1 MFKKSNILMLALV
14 ALATTAFGCKK
25 ETPANNQVA
34 NQNAN
39 VVANNTTDINANEN
53 EFPIINANE
62 IANTNTNTNTNSTVE
77 INANA
82 IENATTENLNA
93 IENQGEVKVEED
105 QEKTVLALAS
115 KIAEIYG
122 TFTNKDKEAYKN
134 LKTIKTYSTDKMKNW
149 IDEQIAKPID
159 PKASFYGVTTKTI
172 SSGIS
177 DTTEKE
183 MTAIVTAKREEITAQ
198 NNKPTV
204 KYQILKLEFSK
215 SGEEW
220 KLNGAYWL

>member
-1 MFKKSNILMLALV
+1 MFKKSYIIFTLSLIALI
-14 ALATTAFGCKK
+14 ATGFGCKK
-25 ETPANNQVA
+25 ADTNTNQPA

-39 VVANNTTDINANEN
+39 VVANNTAPATNENDFPIVNSNEVANTNANE
-53 EFPIINANE
+53 ANE
-62 IANTNTNTNTNSTVE
+62 LNVNEA
-77 INANA
+77 
-82 IENATTENLNA
+82 ENAATENLNA

-134 LKTIKTYSTDKMKNW
+134 LKTIKTYSTEKMNNW
-149 IDEQIAKPID
+149 IDQQLAKPINQ
-159 PKASFYGVTTKTI
+159 KASFYGVTTKTI
-172 SSGIS
+172 SSGIA
-177 DTTEKE
+177 DRTEKE

-204 KYQILKLEFSK
+204 KYQILKLEFTK
-215 SGEEW
+215 VGEEW
-220 KLNGAYWL
+220 KLSGAFWL

>member
-1 MFKKSNILMLALV
+1 
-14 ALATTAFGCKK
+14 
-25 ETPANNQVA
+25 
-34 NQNAN
+34 
-39 VVANNTTDINANEN
+39 
-53 EFPIINANE
+53 
-62 IANTNTNTNTNSTVE
+62 
-77 INANA
+77 
-82 IENATTENLNA
+82 
-93 IENQGEVKVEED
+93 
-105 QEKTVLALAS
+105 
-115 KIAEIYG
+115 
-122 TFTNKDKEAYKN
+122 
-134 LKTIKTYSTDKMKNW
+134 MKNW

>member
-1 MFKKSNILMLALV
+1 MFKKSYIILALTLI

-25 ETPANNQVA
+25 ADTNTNQPA

-39 VVANNTTDINANEN
+39 VVANNTNVVATNDNEFPIVNANEALNANEN
-53 EFPIINANE
+53 VTLNVNE
-62 IANTNTNTNTNSTVE
+62 T
-77 INANA
+77 
-82 IENATTENLNA
+82 ENAVTENLNA
-93 IENQGEVKVEED
+93 IENQGEIKVEQD

-134 LKTIKTYSTDKMKNW
+134 LKTIKTYSTEKMSAFL
-149 IDEQIAKPID
+149 DEQIAKPID

-177 DTTEKE
+177 DTTDKE
-183 MTAIVTAKREEITAQ
+183 MTAIVTTKREEITAQ

-204 KYQILKLEFSK
+204 KYQILKLEFTK
-215 SGEEW
+215 VGEEW
-220 KLNGAYWL
+220 KLSGAFWL

>member
-1 MFKKSNILMLALV
+1 MFKKSYIIGALALI

-39 VVANNTTDINANEN
+39 VVANNTTAINANEN

-62 IANTNTNTNTNSTVE
+62 ISNTNANSTVE

-93 IENQGEVKVEED
+93 IENQGEVKVQED

-149 IDEQIAKPID
+149 IDEQVAKPMD

-198 NNKPTV
+198 NNKPEV

-215 SGEEW
+215 AGEEW